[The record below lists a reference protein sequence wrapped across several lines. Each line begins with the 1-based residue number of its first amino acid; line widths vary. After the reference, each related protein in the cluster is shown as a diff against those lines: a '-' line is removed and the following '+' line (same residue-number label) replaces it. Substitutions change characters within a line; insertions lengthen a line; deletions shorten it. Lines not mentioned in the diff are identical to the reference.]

1 MATFFMLIQDNYYL
15 EVIAR
20 PALLSFVDYSLYG
33 FFDTKEEFALYL
45 QSFAKK
51 FEGAKSLHMKVFN
64 EKNKALI
71 EEFNFDLQSSKI
83 GAIKNEMPNFL
94 STAESELFIGKY
106 FDIESSKNFR
116 PHYFAEFII
125 QHPNSRKDSVVL
137 AYFSAINEFV
147 KILSNL
153 NKKIKEDGFFSFT
166 IDLFNLNIKHLVS
179 KSYKMFENGSILVPE
194 LETHYINFK
203 NEKDLR
209 KFSLYIWENELTDNF
224 N

>member
-1 MATFFMLIQDNYYL
+1 MLIQDNYYL
-15 EVIAR
+15 EVTAR

-33 FFDTKEEFALYL
+33 FFNTKEEFALYL

-51 FEGAKSLHMKVFN
+51 FEGAKSLHMRVFD

-71 EEFNFDLQSSKI
+71 EEFNFDFKSSKI
-83 GAIKNEMPNFL
+83 GSIDNEMPNFL
-94 STAESELFIGKY
+94 SIAESELFIGKY

-116 PHYFAEFII
+116 PRYFSEFII
-125 QHPNSRKDSVVL
+125 QHPNSKKDSVVL
-137 AYFSAINEFV
+137 SYFSAINEFV

-153 NKKIKEDGFFSFT
+153 SKKIKEDGFFSFT
-166 IDLFNLNIKHLVS
+166 IDLFSLNIKHLVS

-194 LETHYINFK
+194 LEAHYIDFK

-209 KFSLYIWENELTDNF
+209 KFSLYLWEKELTDNF